1 LFLTPTENCSDI
13 SDEEKEISRTDKQGM
28 KIVPVATLNEAI
40 SVLKLPKAGKYPS
53 CLDTFQ

>member
-1 LFLTPTENCSDI
+1 
-13 SDEEKEISRTDKQGM
+13 M

-40 SVLKLPKAGKYPS
+40 SVLKLPAGAKYPS